1 MTVVNSPSAHFT
13 PPQEQLAF
21 AIKEPEEKDL
31 PDIWV
36 EPMPMIVATLEQ
48 YSTVT
53 EVYENLPDVV

>member
-21 AIKEPEEKDL
+21 AAKGSEEKDL
-31 PDIWV
+31 SEIWA